1 MSVAIVGRR
10 MGNMP
15 VEVLNLAEKRY
26 VGLFFTKLH
35 VSPVQGYDR

>member
-1 MSVAIVGRR
+1 MSIVGRR

-35 VSPVQGYDR
+35 VSPVPEYDR